1 MTKKKQRYFH
11 NNWRAIKDTPAEL
24 FGLPQGHLSFEEFMD
39 WKVAGWELP
48 SSVCCIIR
56 ETDTKTKKVKEHVYS
71 KRSYAMKKIED
82 LMQAQKE
89 FTIVDEYQVHQMY
102 PEQ

>member
-1 MTKKKQRYFH
+1 MPKKKYFP
-11 NNWRAIKDTPAEL
+11 NNWRAIKDTPPEF

-56 ETDTKTKKVKEHVYS
+56 ETDQKTKKVKEYVYS
-71 KRSYAMKKIED
+71 RVGHAQRKINQ
-82 LMQAQKE
+82 LMDESKE
-89 FTIVDEYQVHQMY
+89 FTVVDDITVHQMY
-102 PEQ
+102 PDQ